1 MYGWGAAVKGSRPEL
16 TAAVE
21 GKMSSGDKPAASSGG
36 TPGAVTYAER
46 VTLRVPLQ
54 ISGGDLSGQDFLEQ
68 GYTKI
73 LNRNG
78 AAIVVNRLL
87 APEQTLTIRWVGDK
101 VEAEVRVI
109 GQIGSEPDGK
119 VYGVAFLNPAVDF
132 WHIDFSP
139 ASGGV
144 MLRVLLECPGCRN
157 REIVPLS
164 EFELSV
170 FESNGTLSRRCNK
183 CRDTTLW
190 SQSKDQRPPEP
201 EVAPAPVVAAPPPPE
216 EKKERRKGTRTKIQR
231 KGCILF
237 CQQETPVD
245 VIDMSRGGARFH
257 SSGSFATDLLVRIAV
272 PYIPGTANIFVPARI
287 RWSRS
292 LPSGTTE
299 YGVEYVK
306 S

>member
-1 MYGWGAAVKGSRPEL
+1 MSSENSGAAMQGPK
-16 TAAVE
+16 TF
-21 GKMSSGDKPAASSGG
+21 
-36 TPGAVTYAER
+36 AER
-46 VTLRVPLQ
+46 VTLKLPLQ
-54 ISGGDLSGQDFLEQ
+54 ISGSDLSGRDFMDS

-87 APEQTLTIRWVGDK
+87 GPDQVLVIRWVGDTK
-101 VEAEVRVI
+101 EAEVRVI

-119 VYGVAFLNPAVDF
+119 VYGVAFLDPTVDL

-157 REIVPLS
+157 REIVPLT
-164 EFELSV
+164 EFELEV
-170 FESNGTLSRRCNK
+170 FETNGNLTRRCNK

-190 SQSKDQRPPEP
+190 SQSKDDRPPESD
-201 EVAPAPVVAAPPPPE
+201 PAPVAPQATAAAVE
-216 EKKERRKGTRTKIQR
+216 ARKERRKASRMKIKRQ
-231 KGCILF
+231 GCILF

-245 VIDMSRGGARFH
+245 VLDMSRGGIRFQTPK
-257 SSGSFATDLLVRIAV
+257 SFADDLLVRVAV
-272 PYIPGTANIFVPARI
+272 PYTPGTANIFVPARI
-287 RWSRS
+287 RWSRT
-292 LPSGTTE
+292 LPSGAFE
-299 YGVEYVK
+299 YGMEYVK